1 MKRLMSFSFTTAAVM
16 MTFAVWSAPDSGSAV
31 AAFDSANK
39 LFEEGKFSDAA
50 AAYER
55 LLQGGATSPTLYFN
69 WGNAQFKAGRTG
81 RAIAAYRKA
90 EELIP
95 RDPDVRA
102 NLRFAREQVQG
113 PTLRAG
119 WRERLLSALSLNE
132 WSIAA
137 AGNLWVLFALL
148 VIRQVRPAAKRALRN
163 WVFLAA
169 ACLVVLGMGLGL
181 RLQAR
186 LGAQTAI
193 VVVSDA
199 TIRNGPFEESP
210 TAFTARDGAELR
222 VQDQKDEW
230 LQVTA
235 GPRRLGWLPRAQ
247 VVVVPAL

>member
-1 MKRLMSFSFTTAAVM
+1 MKRLVSFSLASTIMTLAVGAFCAQD
-16 MTFAVWSAPDSGSAV
+16 TGSAST
-31 AAFDSANK
+31 AFDAANK
-39 LFEEGKFSDAA
+39 LYEEGKFSDAA

-55 LLQGGATSPTLYFN
+55 LLQGGVSSPALYFN

-90 EELIP
+90 EELVP

-113 PTLRAG
+113 PTMRAG
-119 WRERLLSALSLNE
+119 WSERLLGALSLNE
-132 WSIAA
+132 WSVSAVVA
-137 AGNLWVLFALL
+137 LWMLFALL
-148 VIRQVRPAAKRALRN
+148 VVWQIRPAAKRPLRN
-163 WVFLAA
+163 WGFLAA
-169 ACLVVLGMGLGL
+169 AFLVVLGTGLAL
-181 RLQAR
+181 RLHAR

-199 TIRNGPFEESP
+199 TVRNGPFEESP

-222 VQDQKDEW
+222 VLDQKDDW

-235 GPRRLGWLPRAQ
+235 GPRRLGWLPRKQ